1 MEENL
6 ILDKLVQFGL
16 TRQEANI
23 YLCLYQNGELTGYE
37 VAEDDRNF
45 QIQCL
50 RRFV

>member
-37 VAEDDRNF
+37 FPDPMSTEV
-45 QIQCL
+45 CL
-50 RRFV
+50 T

>member
-23 YLCLYQNGELTGYE
+23 YLCLYQNGELTGYG
-37 VAEDDRNF
+37 EDDRNF

-50 RRFV
+50 WRFV